1 MANQPLTS
9 NWSHATEPSDELL
22 QLILMLITEWIDV
35 VGRMPTVAELRH
47 AIRHPG
53 S

>member
-1 MANQPLTS
+1 MAEPTLAS
-9 NWSHATEPSDELL
+9 NWSQAAEPSDELL

-35 VGRMPTVAELRH
+35 TGRMPSVGELRH